1 MSTAAI
7 YADREGRVIDGRFP
21 LQRWL
26 GGSAESGVYL
36 TALDGEQPRRAAIK
50 LIAADA
56 PGAEIRL
63 AGWTAAA
70 DLDHPHLTR
79 VFHAGRAVLDGA
91 EAIYCVTEYADEVL
105 SEILPTR
112 PLSPDETREMLDPV
126 LAALAYL
133 HGKGFAHGR
142 LKPSNILVIA
152 DSLKLSADISPIAP
166 GKTTAIPLALGP
178 YDAPELGRGTVSPAA
193 DIWSLGM
200 TIAAALTQ
208 RTPPWDRES
217 GFEPVVRPALPAPFE
232 SIVRDCLRL
241 DAASRLTLPEIKDHL
256 EGHAPSQASSAAH
269 HSEFD
274 PDSNPTPAHSSRWA
288 AISIATAVFLGIA
301 VTALVLHSRQSPS
314 PSAEQPPASAAEPQ
328 PSSSADQPP
337 SAPSSSQAAAA
348 QPEVA
353 QKPPAA
359 QPAHQGQTAAA
370 PRPVAAPQ
378 LDADRAPTGGS
389 AGNGG
394 TGNAAIVKRVVP
406 DVLPEARSSIRG
418 KVHISVRVQVDAS
431 GTVTDA
437 VSESPGA
444 SRYFNR
450 IAIQAAQA
458 WRFAPT
464 QSGAPGVW
472 VLQFEFRQDGTSV
485 TASPRTP

>member
-63 AGWTAAA
+63 AGWTGAAN
-70 DLDHPHLTR
+70 LDHPHLTR

-105 SEILPTR
+105 SEILPTW

-126 LAALAYL
+126 LDALAYL

-152 DSLKLSADISPIAP
+152 DSLKLSADFSPIAP
-166 GKTTAIPLALGP
+166 GKIATIPLALGP
-178 YDAPELGRGTVSPAA
+178 YDAPELGRGMVSPAA

-200 TIAAALTQ
+200 TVAAALTQ

-232 SIVRDCLRL
+232 SIVRDCLRI

-256 EGHAPSQASSAAH
+256 EGNAPSQASPAAH
-269 HSEFD
+269 HADFD
-274 PDSNPTPAHSSRWA
+274 PDFNPAPGRSSRWA
-288 AISIATAVFLGIA
+288 AVSIATAVFLGIA
-301 VTALVLHSRQSPS
+301 VTALV
-314 PSAEQPPASAAEPQ
+314 
-328 PSSSADQPP
+328 
-337 SAPSSSQAAAA
+337 
-348 QPEVA
+348 
-353 QKPPAA
+353 
-359 QPAHQGQTAAA
+359 
-370 PRPVAAPQ
+370 
-378 LDADRAPTGGS
+378 
-389 AGNGG
+389 
-394 TGNAAIVKRVVP
+394 
-406 DVLPEARSSIRG
+406 
-418 KVHISVRVQVDAS
+418 
-431 GTVTDA
+431 
-437 VSESPGA
+437 
-444 SRYFNR
+444 
-450 IAIQAAQA
+450 
-458 WRFAPT
+458 
-464 QSGAPGVW
+464 
-472 VLQFEFRQDGTSV
+472 
-485 TASPRTP
+485 